1 MPTQQDLIRRDVDL
15 LAQQCRI
22 VLVNVTCLDAE
33 YERLQGSNELK
44 EFTAAAFPL
53 VQTAL
58 REALGDVWCQP
69 QLSTAAVRVVSTMS
83 EALTH
88 NLGEM
93 AEGMLQHIIGETPP
107 ALQLAHYLTPQAV
120 IGIFRQRGSDYLLR
134 LRSGYAGSLVLY
146 ILAQIAG
153 PMLRNSEN
161 STLRIFLDRNIR
173 GVTKGKGKGRGKGKG
188 KGKAAAPG
196 KGGRGRGAG
205 NQGKGRE

>member
-44 EFTAAAFPL
+44 EFTAAALPL
-53 VQTAL
+53 VQTAW
-58 REALGDVWCQP
+58 REALGDVWCQS
-69 QLSTAAVRVVSTMS
+69 QLAAAAVRVVSTMS

-134 LRSGYAGSLVLY
+134 LRSGYAGSLVSY

-153 PMLRNSEN
+153 CQSKKNFFQSKKL
-161 STLRIFLDRNIR
+161 FF
-173 GVTKGKGKGRGKGKG
+173 
-188 KGKAAAPG
+188 
-196 KGGRGRGAG
+196 
-205 NQGKGRE
+205 